1 MISGVHNHS
10 YWRFFSL
17 SSLLFFYFLFLLFF
31 IRRKPLP
38 IYGCWRLFSTTPDL
52 FRSSKALVFAQ
63 CLYYCPLCIK
73 RNIHNTYAK
82 YLYKNPPQ
90 WAGLRQKPS

>member
-10 YWRFFSL
+10 YWRFFSFIGL
-17 SSLLFFYFLFLLFF
+17 IIFFIFLFLLGA
-31 IRRKPLP
+31 KHLP
-38 IYGCWRLFSTTPDL
+38 IGGCWRLISTSPDL